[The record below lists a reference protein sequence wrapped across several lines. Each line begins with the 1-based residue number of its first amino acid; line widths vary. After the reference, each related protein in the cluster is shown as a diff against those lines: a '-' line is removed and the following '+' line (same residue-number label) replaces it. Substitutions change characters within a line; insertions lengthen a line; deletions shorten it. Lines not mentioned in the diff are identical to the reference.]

1 MSFGVS
7 RIKAVGVGIV
17 PTILLV
23 IGSPAIVAALT
34 KEEASRCRAMRNYIE
49 RRDCFASLREE
60 LKAKAEEAAKA
71 KTGNAPSPSA
81 PDAPATSSAI
91 DRSLG
96 GDDRQSNS
104 GSLAMFAAMRQVSLS
119 LCNRE
124 WKTRPLAA
132 ALRFLH
138 ERVYRI
144 AERPMLRP
152 GAGIG
157 NMRTPK
163 ERGIPHLFADGAPID
178 PTKQKDGR
186 SPFFAFLGTD

>member
-1 MSFGVS
+1 MDVM
-7 RIKAVGVGIV
+7 VW
-17 PTILLV
+17 L
-23 IGSPAIVAALT
+23 
-34 KEEASRCRAMRNYIE
+34 
-49 RRDCFASLREE
+49 
-60 LKAKAEEAAKA
+60 
-71 KTGNAPSPSA
+71 
-81 PDAPATSSAI
+81 
-91 DRSLG
+91 RSLG
-96 GDDRQSNS
+96 LDEASGVESEAGGHCGGCRECTGARHASLGGGDRQSNS

-152 GAGIG
+152 GAGIA

-186 SPFFAFLGTD
+186 SRPS